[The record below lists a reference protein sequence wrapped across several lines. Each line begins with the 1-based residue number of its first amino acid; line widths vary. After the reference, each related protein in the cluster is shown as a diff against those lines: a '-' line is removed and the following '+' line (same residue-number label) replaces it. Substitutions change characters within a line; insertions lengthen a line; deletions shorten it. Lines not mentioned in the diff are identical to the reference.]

1 MPSSAA
7 DLAERCRSIYTAAIA
22 DVLDRRGLTFQ
33 TLPPELLPL
42 REGMSLAGPAYPIKG
57 RPAPGSDYD
66 SSLRGV
72 LEMLGSVPPG
82 HVLVY
87 ETDDR
92 TTAHLGELS
101 VTALKARGV
110 AGAVIDG
117 GCRDVDFILREN
129 FAIFC
134 RHTTP
139 QDSTGRWSIIGHGDV
154 EIEIGGVHVARGDW
168 IVADR
173 DGIVAIPA
181 ASAESVVAEAEE
193 KAHTESDIRVAVRDG
208 MSPLEAYERFGT
220 F

>member
-1 MPSSAA
+1 MPVS
-7 DLAERCRSIYTAAIA
+7 DLAERCRATYTAAIA
-22 DVLDRRGLTFQ
+22 DVLDRRGLTAQ

-42 REGMSLAGPAYPIKG
+42 REGMRVAGPAYPIKG

-66 SSLRGV
+66 SSLRRV
-72 LEMLGSVPPG
+72 LEMLGSAPSG

-87 ETDDR
+87 ETADR

-117 GCRDVDFILREN
+117 GCRDTEFILRDR
-129 FAIFC
+129 FPVFC

-139 QDSTGRWSIIGHGDV
+139 QDSTGRWSILGHGDI
-154 EIEIGGVHVARGDW
+154 ELEIGSVRVARGDW
-168 IVADR
+168 VVGDY
-173 DGIVAIPA
+173 DGIVVIPA
-181 ASAESVVAEAEE
+181 ALAESVVAEAEE
-193 KAHTESDIRVAVRDG
+193 KAHTESDIRTAVRDG
-208 MSPLEAYERFGT
+208 MSPLEAYDKFGT